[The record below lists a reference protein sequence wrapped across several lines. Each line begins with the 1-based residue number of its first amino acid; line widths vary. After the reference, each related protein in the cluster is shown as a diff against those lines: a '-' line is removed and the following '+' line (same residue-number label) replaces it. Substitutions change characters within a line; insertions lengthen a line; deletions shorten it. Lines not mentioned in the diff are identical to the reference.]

1 PSSSFWSSATRLT
14 RMSNA
19 EVGELEGREIRDHVA
34 RVLRDL
40 GKPEPPLS
48 LPDVRQLLKLDL
60 KYYDGSDSG
69 LISELSHRV
78 KLLAKKTLPD
88 IGKHLSEALAK
99 SKLLAFW
106 VPDSKKVLIDASV
119 PEPKHRWIE
128 GHETIHSLTP
138 WHRDFLLGDNEQ
150 TLDPSCH
157 AIIEAEANYGAGQL
171 LFMQD

>member
-1 PSSSFWSSATRLT
+1 MTPT
-14 RMSNA
+14 
-19 EVGELEGREIRDHVA
+19 EVGELERREIGDQVA
-34 RVLRDL
+34 RGLRDL
-40 GKPEPPLS
+40 GKPEPPLA
-48 LPDVRQLLKLDL
+48 LRDVRELLQLDL
-60 KYYDGSDSG
+60 KYYDSSDSG
-69 LISELSHRV
+69 LITELTHRV

-88 IGKHLSEALAK
+88 IGKHLSDALAK

-150 TLDPSCH
+150 TLDPTCH
-157 AIIEAEANYGAGQL
+157 AIIEAEANYGAGQ
-171 LFMQD
+171 